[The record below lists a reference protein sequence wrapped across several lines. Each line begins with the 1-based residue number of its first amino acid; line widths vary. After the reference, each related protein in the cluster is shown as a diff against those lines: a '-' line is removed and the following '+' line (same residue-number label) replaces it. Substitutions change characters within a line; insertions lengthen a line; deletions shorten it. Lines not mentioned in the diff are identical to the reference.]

1 MKVHKTG
8 VTTPLGFKS
17 SGVHCGIKMRKLDL
31 GLLISQV
38 PAQVSAVFT
47 TNKLYS
53 PHIDIDKANIKKS
66 KTQAIVVNSGNA
78 NCYNGKKGYNDAL
91 SIISKAASI
100 LKVKASAV
108 LFASTGIIAKPLPL
122 ALMNKKIPKLVKK
135 LSKDVK
141 DEFSHS
147 ILTTDREVKQLTVS
161 SNIAGKQ
168 VSIGGCIKGAGM
180 ICPDMATT
188 LCFLTTDAVIKKDAL
203 KKVLHQAVAE
213 TLNML
218 TVEGDMSPN
227 DSVFLM
233 ANGMAKNKAIEKTHK
248 SYLQFKKALVY
259 VLMELSKKLILDAE
273 GATKLIKVHVKGAKT
288 SKEAKK
294 AAFSVANSTLVKT
307 ACYGEDPNW
316 GRVVSAVGAS
326 RVTLKPDKV
335 EVSFDNILVFKHM
348 QPQKY
353 DVNKLARA
361 FKKKEIDININLHS
375 GLKEATVLTCDLS
388 KKYIVI
394 NAHYR
399 T

>member
-1 MKVHKTG
+1 MKVYKTG

-17 SGVHCGIKMRKLDL
+17 AGVHCGIKTRKLDL
-31 GLLISQV
+31 GLLISQE
-38 PAQVSAVFT
+38 PAISAAVFT

-53 PHIDIDKANIKKS
+53 PHIDIDKAHIKKS
-66 KTQAIVVNSGNA
+66 KVQAIVVNSGNA
-78 NCYNGKKGYNDAL
+78 NCYNGKKGYNDVL
-91 SIISKAASI
+91 SLINKAAVL
-100 LKVKASAV
+100 LKVKPPAV

-122 ALMNKKIPKLVKK
+122 ALMNKKMPKLAKK
-135 LSKDVK
+135 LSIDVK

-147 ILTTDREVKQLTVS
+147 ILTTDREVKQIAVS
-161 SNIAGKQ
+161 FNIDHKQ
-168 VSIGGCIKGAGM
+168 VTIGGCIKGAGM

-188 LCFLTTDAVIKKDAL
+188 LCFLTTDAVIKKEAL
-203 KKVLHQAVAE
+203 RKALNQAVSE

-227 DSVFLM
+227 DSVFIM
-233 ANGMAKNKAIEKTHK
+233 ANGLAKNKLIDSKGK
-248 SYLQFKKALVY
+248 SFNQFKKALVY
-259 VLMELSKKLILDAE
+259 VLMDLSKKLILDAE
-273 GATKLIKVHVKGAKT
+273 GATKLIKIHVKGAKT
-288 SKEAKK
+288 LKDAKK

-307 ACYGEDPNW
+307 ACYGQDPNW

-326 RVTLKPDKV
+326 RVYLKPDKV
-335 EVSFDNILVFKHM
+335 EVSFDDTLVFKHM

-353 DVNKLARA
+353 DISKLAA
-361 FKKKEIDININLHS
+361 IFKKKEIDINVNLHC
-375 GLKEATVLTCDLS
+375 GNKEATVLTCDLS

>member
-31 GLLISQV
+31 GLLFSQV
-38 PAQVSAVFT
+38 PAVTQAVFT

-53 PHIDIDKANIKKS
+53 PHIDIDKANLKKS

-78 NCYNGKKGYNDAL
+78 NCYNGKKGFNDAM
-91 SIISKAASI
+91 SIISKTAGIMKIKPVS
-100 LKVKASAV
+100 V

-122 ALMNKKIPKLVKK
+122 ALMNKKLPKLIKK
-135 LSKDVK
+135 LSIDVK

-147 ILTTDREVKQLTVS
+147 ILTTDREVKQLALSCNIGGKTVT
-161 SNIAGKQ
+161 
-168 VSIGGCIKGAGM
+168 IGGCIKGAGM

-188 LCFLTTDAVIKKDAL
+188 LCFLTTDAAIKKEAL
-203 KKVLHQAVAE
+203 KKVLHQAVGE

-233 ANGMAKNKAIEKTHK
+233 ANGMAKNKAIEASGK
-248 SYLQFKKALVY
+248 SYQQFKKALVY

-288 SKEAKK
+288 LKDAKK

-326 RVTLKPDKV
+326 RVSLKPEKV
-335 EVSFDNILVFKHM
+335 EVSFDNILVFKQM
-348 QPQKY
+348 QPQNY
-353 DVNKLARA
+353 DVSKLAAA
-361 FKKKEIDININLHS
+361 FKKKEIDININLHA